1 MWELTPRQITG
12 FIQLLYR
19 RELAERSAEL
29 GITALGAQGKD
40 TSINKQIEEWEA
52 ES

>member
-1 MWELTPRQITG
+1 MWNLTPRQITG

-29 GITALGAQGKD
+29 GVTALGAQGEGKAI
-40 TSINKQIEEWEA
+40 SKQIEEWEA